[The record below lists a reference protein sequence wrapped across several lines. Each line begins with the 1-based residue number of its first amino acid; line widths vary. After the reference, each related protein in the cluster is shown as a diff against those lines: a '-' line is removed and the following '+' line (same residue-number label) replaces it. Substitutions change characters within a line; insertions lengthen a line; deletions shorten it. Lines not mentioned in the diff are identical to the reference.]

1 MKAHSVL
8 VVDDDPDI
16 SNAIEI
22 YLRSEGIG
30 VYKASDGEEALQ
42 KLQAHSVQLII
53 MDIMMPGLDGLQTT
67 LEIRE
72 TCNVPIIM
80 LSARTEDYDKIVGLN
95 IGADDYI
102 AKPFNPL
109 ELMARVKSQ
118 LRRFTGLGAQIN
130 QSSEDAEHEIQVR
143 GLVYNK
149 QKKTMTLEGED
160 VRLTP
165 TEFHILRLFME
176 NKGRIFAIDEIYERV
191 WKEPAFQP
199 ENTVAVHIRRI
210 REKIEFNPREP
221 KYIKVVWGIG
231 YKLEE

>member
-1 MKAHSVL
+1 
-8 VVDDDPDI
+8 
-16 SNAIEI
+16 
-22 YLRSEGIG
+22 
-30 VYKASDGEEALQ
+30 
-42 KLQAHSVQLII
+42 
-53 MDIMMPGLDGLQTT
+53 
-67 LEIRE
+67 IRE
-72 TCNVPIIM
+72 SSNVPIIM

-118 LRRFTGLGAQIN
+118 LRRFTGLGAQIH
-130 QSSEDAEHEIQVR
+130 QSSEDAEQEIQVR

-221 KYIKVVWGIG
+221 KYIK
-231 YKLEE
+231 

>member
-22 YLRSEGIG
+22 FLRSEGIG
-30 VYKASDGEEALQ
+30 VYKASNGEEALQ

-72 TCNVPIIM
+72 TSNVPIIM

-118 LRRFTGLGAQIN
+118 LRRFTGLGAQIH
-130 QSSEDAEHEIQVR
+130 QSSEDAEQEIQVR

-176 NKGRIFAIDEIYERV
+176 NGPDLCY
-191 WKEPAFQP
+191 
-199 ENTVAVHIRRI
+199 
-210 REKIEFNPREP
+210 
-221 KYIKVVWGIG
+221 
-231 YKLEE
+231 